1 MDCVTEN
8 VELSLQTEK
17 VLNDLDAIVNID
29 QLNQDNTV
37 YFKANLDRTRTGQ
50 DRFF

>member
-29 QLNQDNTV
+29 QLNHISKPT
-37 YFKANLDRTRTGQ
+37 
-50 DRFF
+50 